1 MRRIVLVSVLALL
14 VTGASAQGRGGG
26 VRGGVHGG
34 IAFRPAFSGGHG
46 YGQIPGGHGYGH
58 LPDGSG
64 HRPYGYGYLGGGYG
78 YGYAGDDYVP
88 YDAGGGYTY
97 PPQPV
102 FVMSPPPPPP
112 VIQPPARPVL
122 TNYTWPATSEHSPA
136 VAPGAEAQT
145 FGIVLKDGSTLAA
158 TAVVAS
164 DDVLHIV
171 DPDERHMRVSMS
183 AVDRAAT
190 LKLNRER
197 KLDLYLP
204 ASQR

>member
-26 VRGGVHGG
+26 ARGG
-34 IAFRPAFSGGHG
+34 ISFRPEFTGGRG
-46 YGQIPGGHGYGH
+46 YGSLPVGRGYGH
-58 LPDGSG
+58 LPGGYS
-64 HRPYGYGYLGGGYG
+64 HLPYGYGYLAGGGGYG
-78 YGYAGDDYVP
+78 YSDSDYAP
-88 YDAGGGYTY
+88 YDAGSGHTY
-97 PPQPV
+97 AQQPM

-122 TNYTWPATSEHSPA
+122 TNYTWPTAA
-136 VAPGAEAQT
+136 VPGAAVTLEGKAQS

-158 TAVVAS
+158 TTIVAA
-164 DDVLHIV
+164 DDVLHYV

-183 AVDRAAT
+183 SVDRAAT

-197 KLDLYLP
+197 KLTLYLP
-204 ASQR
+204 ASPQ